1 MSAIRKRLA
10 ALEAVRKSG
19 WAKVHRVIQA
29 IGQSEDE
36 ALDAYGRDRVGAD
49 DQIIVRRI
57 VAPKLREAGNAE

>member
-10 ALEAVRKSG
+10 ALEAVKDTG
-19 WAKVHRVIQA
+19 WGVVHRIIER

-36 ALDAYGRDRVGAD
+36 ALDAYGGDKIGAD

-57 VAPKLREAGNAE
+57 VAPKLQEAGNAQ